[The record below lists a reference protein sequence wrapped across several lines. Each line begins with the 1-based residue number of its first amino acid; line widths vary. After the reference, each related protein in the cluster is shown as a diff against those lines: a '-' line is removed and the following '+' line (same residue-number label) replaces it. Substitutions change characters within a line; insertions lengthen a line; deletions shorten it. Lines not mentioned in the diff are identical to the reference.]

1 MTSCLS
7 KANVNFVSS
16 FDLCTTI
23 CTIYVCVCVKY
34 IDHVK
39 AVVTKFQLEA
49 LTRNHYVNHG
59 SNAILINIVFLRNKV
74 LLQHIM

>member
-16 FDLCTTI
+16 FDLCT
-23 CTIYVCVCVKY
+23 IYVCICVKY

-49 LTRNHYVNHG
+49 LTRNHYVNHV
-59 SNAILINIVFLRNKV
+59 SNAILIYCFP
-74 LLQHIM
+74 

>member
-16 FDLCTTI
+16 FDLCTI
-23 CTIYVCVCVKY
+23 CVCVCVKY

>member
-16 FDLCTTI
+16 FDLCTLYV
-23 CTIYVCVCVKY
+23 CVCVCVKY

-49 LTRNHYVNHG
+49 LTRNHYVNHV
-59 SNAILINIVFLRNKV
+59 SNAILIYCFP
-74 LLQHIM
+74 

>member
-1 MTSCLS
+1 MC
-7 KANVNFVSS
+7 
-16 FDLCTTI
+16 
-23 CTIYVCVCVKY
+23 VCVCVKY

-59 SNAILINIVFLRNKV
+59 SNAILINIVFLRNKL
-74 LLQHIM
+74 LLQHIR